1 MKPVRLKDLHIPK
14 QVLQPM
20 KTNSELDS
28 FVSTRGGFLPSTVY
42 IVVGGAGSGKTSWAI
57 DTLYK
62 LQQNNPTKKC
72 LYISGEQ
79 DEIDNYELSTF
90 IPGLAE
96 LETLYLAGVKNPQKL
111 IEETL
116 DQGWDMVLMDSLEV
130 VSGRIQTTT
139 DLNSKQSLKWVMD
152 LMFKHKRGNNPTN
165 TYTGFLVIQQATK
178 SGTFKGDSSIEFDTS
193 GMLYIRRGHGTER
206 HLEFSKNRRGESN
219 VKLYY
224 QLENGQMVYNPEE
237 KEESPVTQTKPTL
250 LPTVILVSIIKKMV
264 KKHLNKN
271 LTTNESYVL
280 VKELEDKF
288 KESSLPV

>member
-57 DTLYK
+57 DTLTK
-62 LQQNNPTKKC
+62 IQSGNPTKKC

-90 IPGLAE
+90 IPGLLE
-96 LETLYLAGVKNPQKL
+96 LDTLYLAGVKNPQKL

-178 SGTFKGDSSIEFDTS
+178 SGTFKGDSSIEFDTT
-193 GMLYIRRGHGTER
+193 GMLYIRRGHGSER
-206 HLEFSKNRRGESN
+206 HLEFSKNRRGDSN
-219 VKLYY
+219 TKLFYK
-224 QLENGQMVYNPEE
+224 LDNGHMVYMEE
-237 KEESPVTQTKPTL
+237 EEEVEESTTKPTIGI
-250 LPTVILVSIIKKMV
+250 PTIAFASIMRTLV
-264 KKHLNKN
+264 NKRFN
-271 LTTNESYVL
+271 TKLTQNESFVL
-280 VKELEDKF
+280 VKELEDTYKNLV
-288 KESSLPV
+288 K

>member
-1 MKPVRLKDLHIPK
+1 MKPVRLKDLHIP
-14 QVLQPM
+14 QEVLQPM

-57 DTLYK
+57 DTLSK
-62 LQQNNPTKKC
+62 LQSNNPTKKC

-90 IPGLAE
+90 IPGLLE
-96 LETLYLAGVKNPQKL
+96 LDTLYLAGVKNPQKL
-111 IEETL
+111 IQDTL

-206 HLEFSKNRRGESN
+206 HLEFTKNRRGESN

-237 KEESPVTQTKPTL
+237 EEVSE
-250 LPTVILVSIIKKMV
+250 LVSKPKLGIPAVVLAAFIKSLAEKRFNT
-264 KKHLNKN
+264 KISENQSFL
-271 LTTNESYVL
+271 L
-280 VKELEDKF
+280 VKEMEDA
-288 KESSLPV
+288 LT

>member
-20 KTNSELDS
+20 KTNSELDQ

-57 DTLYK
+57 DTLSRI
-62 LQQNNPTKKC
+62 QDNNPTKKC

-90 IPGLAE
+90 IPGLLE
-96 LETLYLAGVKNPQKL
+96 LDTLYLSGVKNPQKL

-206 HLEFSKNRRGESN
+206 HLGFSKNRRGESN
-219 VKLYY
+219 VKLFYK
-224 QLENGQMVYNPEE
+224 LEDGQMVYM
-237 KEESPVTQTKPTL
+237 KEEEEVVEPTVKPTIGI
-250 LPTVILVSIIKKMV
+250 PTIAFASLIKALA
-264 KKHLNKN
+264 KKRFGTN
-271 LTTNESYVL
+271 LTQKESFTI
-280 VKELEDKF
+280 VKELEATYKDLVK
-288 KESSLPV
+288 

>member
-57 DTLYK
+57 DTLCK
-62 LQQNNPTKKC
+62 LQENNPTKKC

-111 IEETL
+111 IQDTL

-206 HLEFSKNRRGESN
+206 HLEFTKNRRGESN

-237 KEESPVTQTKPTL
+237 EEVSE
-250 LPTVILVSIIKKMV
+250 LVSKPKLGIPAVVLAAFIKSLAEKRFNT
-264 KKHLNKN
+264 KISENQSFL
-271 LTTNESYVL
+271 L
-280 VKELEDKF
+280 VKEMEDA
-288 KESSLPV
+288 LT

>member
-20 KTNSELDS
+20 KTNSPLDS
-28 FVSTRGGFLPSTVY
+28 FISTRGGFLPSTVY

-57 DTLYK
+57 DTLHK
-62 LQQNNPTKKC
+62 LQNNNPTKKY
-72 LYISGEQ
+72 LYISAEQ

-90 IPGLAE
+90 IPGLTD
-96 LETLYLAGVKNPQKL
+96 LDTLYLAGVKNPQKL
-111 IEETL
+111 IEKTL
-116 DQGWDMVLMDSLEV
+116 EQGWDGVLIDSLDV

-152 LMFKHKRGNNPTN
+152 LMFTHKRGNNPTN
-165 TYTGFLVIQQATK
+165 TYTTFLVIQQATK
-178 SGTFKGDSSIEFDTS
+178 SGIFKGDSSIEFDTS

-206 HLEFSKNRRGESN
+206 HLEFTKNRRGQSN

-224 QLENGQMVYNPEE
+224 TLDNGQMTYTKDE
-237 KEESPVTQTKPTL
+237 EESPVTKPKPSL
-250 LPTVILVSIIKKMV
+250 LPTVMLVSILKKMI

-271 LTTNESYVL
+271 LSTNESFVL
-280 VKELEDKF
+280 VKELEDRCKQ
-288 KESSLPV
+288 LA

>member
-1 MKPVRLKDLHIPK
+1 MKPIKLKDLHIPPV
-14 QVLQPM
+14 VLQPL

-42 IVVGGAGSGKTSWAI
+42 IVVGGAGTGKTAWGI

-62 LQQNNPTKKC
+62 LQTNNTSKRF

-79 DEIDNYELSTF
+79 DEVDNYELSTH
-90 IPGLAE
+90 IPGLKDI
-96 LETLYLAGVKNPQKL
+96 ETLYLAGLSNPQKV

-116 DQGWDMVLMDSLEV
+116 NQGWDGVLMDSLEV
-130 VSGRIQTTT
+130 VSSRINVTT

-165 TYTGFLVIQQATK
+165 TYTTFLVIQQATK
-178 SGTFKGDSSIEFDTS
+178 AGVFKGDSSIEFDTT

-206 HLEFSKNRRGESN
+206 HLEFTKNRRGESG

-224 QLENGQMVYNPEE
+224 KLEDGNMVYKLEDELIEDEPIKTMSN
-237 KEESPVTQTKPTL
+237 
-250 LPTVILVSIIKKMV
+250 VIMASIFQAV
-264 KKHLNKN
+264 AKKHFKTN
-271 LTTNESYVL
+271 LDGDKSIEI
-280 VKELEDKF
+280 VKEIQTAY
-288 KESSLPV
+288 KELN

>member
-1 MKPVRLKDLHIPK
+1 MKPVRLKDLHIPQ

-20 KTNSELDS
+20 KTNSPLDQ
-28 FVSTRGGFLPSTVY
+28 FMSTRGGFLPSTVY

-57 DTLYK
+57 DTLSK
-62 LQQNNPTKKC
+62 LQSQNPTKKC

-90 IPGLAE
+90 IPGLLE
-96 LETLYLAGVKNPQKL
+96 LDTIYLAGVKNPQKL

-116 DQGWDMVLMDSLEV
+116 DQGWDMILMDSLDV

-139 DLNSKQSLKWVMD
+139 DLNSRQSLKWVMD

-165 TYTGFLVIQQATK
+165 TYTTFLVIQQATK

-219 VKLYY
+219 VKLFYK
-224 QLENGQMVYNPEE
+224 LENGQMVYKVEEEE
-237 KEESPVTQTKPTL
+237 KTPVMEPKPNL
-250 LPTVILVSIIKKMV
+250 LPTVILVSIVKKMI
-264 KKHLNKN
+264 KKHLNQT
-271 LTTNESYVL
+271 LSTNESFIL
-280 VKELEDKF
+280 VKELEDRCKQM
-288 KESSLPV
+288 S